1 MVSNKSLA
9 VLIVAAVVL
18 SLGGTIFNLSKLD
31 DIRTKNYLPA
41 EKYTG
46 LATGQ
51 LNLSITSTASCA
63 VDTNV
68 SFGSSGQP
76 TGTYSLTTDKNN
88 SIVTTFEDCLDASLN
103 NNCKGLQINNTGN
116 VNLNITFNSDS
127 NASTL
132 LTSQT
137 NLDITD
143 FRYYVVNGTAGGN
156 LSNGCLN
163 ITNGS
168 TQIAG
173 TQLNVLQATTQT
185 ICQNLTYTDGSDIMH
200 VEFNITLE
208 PDIYPSTKTAIITI
222 TCAQN

>member
-1 MVSNKSLA
+1 MDLSNKSLA
-9 VLIVAAVVL
+9 LLLVGAILL
-18 SLGGTIFNLSKLD
+18 SLGGTIVSLNQL
-31 DIRTKNYLPA
+31 TKSGA
-41 EKYTG
+41 TG

-68 SFGSSGQP
+68 SFGTSGQP
-76 TGTYSLTTDKNN
+76 TGTYSLTTDRNN
-88 SIVTTFEDCLDASLN
+88 SLTTSFQDCLDSSLSN
-103 NNCKGLQINNTGN
+103 SCKGLQINNTGN

-132 LTSQT
+132 LVSQT

-143 FRYYVVNGTAGGN
+143 FRYTVRNGTAAAN
-156 LSNGCLN
+156 TSNGCQN
-163 ITNGS
+163 ITNHS
-168 TQIAG
+168 TQIDNVP
-173 TQLNVLQATTQT
+173 LNVIQATTQK
-185 ICQNLTYTDGSDIMH
+185 ICENLTYTDGSDIMH

-208 PDIYPSTKTAIITI
+208 PDIYPSTKTAIITV